1 MQLKFVKW
9 DSEIPKSADPEEEEE
24 FAFDASDYM
33 YKLLALVL
41 SDYLTTEPKGDL
53 NKFIASL
60 SADKVIK
67 DKRAKIEDAD
77 ELWAN
82 IKSEVGAEHSA
93 LIIPILKGE

>member
-9 DSEIPKSADPEEEEE
+9 DTDITKAPDAEEDDYC
-24 FAFDASDYM
+24 FDASNYM

-41 SDYLTTEPKGDL
+41 SDQLTTEPKGDL

-60 SADKVIK
+60 SVEKVIK
-67 DKRAKIEDAD
+67 DKREKIEDPD
-77 ELWAN
+77 ELWSD

-93 LIIPILKGE
+93 VIIPILKGE

>member
-1 MQLKFVKW
+1 
-9 DSEIPKSADPEEEEE
+9 
-24 FAFDASDYM
+24 
-33 YKLLALVL
+33 
-41 SDYLTTEPKGDL
+41 
-53 NKFIASL
+53 
-60 SADKVIK
+60 VIK